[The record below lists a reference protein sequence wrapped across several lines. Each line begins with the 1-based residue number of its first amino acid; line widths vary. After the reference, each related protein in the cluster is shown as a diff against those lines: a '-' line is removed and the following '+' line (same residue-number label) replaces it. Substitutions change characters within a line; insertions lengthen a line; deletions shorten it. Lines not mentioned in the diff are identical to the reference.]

1 MPMPSSTVLSGP
13 GSLRGI
19 TRPSQAPRTAD
30 LSRLRPKLRLKDLL
44 YLHAIIG
51 STVLSGET

>member
-1 MPMPSSTVLSGP
+1 MPSSTVLSGP

-30 LSRLRPKLRLKDLL
+30 LSRLRPKQRLKDLL

-51 STVLSGET
+51 STVLSGDT